1 MSDKDRSPVTAMGL
15 GLMGKALAATFLDAG
30 HPTTVW
36 NRTVGAADTLIP
48 RGAVVASSPAEAVSA
63 AGLIVVCVTDNDVL
77 HAILDP
83 VADQL
88 KGRVV
93 VNLSSGS
100 SDQARAN
107 AAWADR
113 HGFGY
118 LDGAIMAVPA
128 GVGGP
133 EAVFFY
139 AGGEDVFRQH
149 ASALGVLGGAT
160 TYLGADHGLA
170 SLYDVA
176 LLGVMYGLLTS
187 FVQAV
192 ALLDTAGV
200 KASEFL
206 PWSTKWVDIVKLFA
220 TDYADQIDAGDR
232 AYPAHDATMEVN
244 FGAIGH
250 VLHENESKG
259 VNAELPRLLHEL
271 MGRTVAGGYGRS
283 SFASMV
289 ELFRDGDRKAE

>member
-1 MSDKDRSPVTAMGL
+1 MADKDRSPVTAIGL
-15 GLMGKALAATFLDAG
+15 GLMGKALAATFLEAG

-36 NRTVGAADTLIP
+36 NRSAGKADDLAA
-48 RGAVVASSPAEAVSA
+48 RGAVVAPGPAEAVA
-63 AGLIVVCVTDNDVL
+63 AAELVVVCVTDNDVL
-77 HAILDP
+77 HAVLDP

-107 AAWADR
+107 AAWAER

-133 EAVFFY
+133 QAVFFY
-139 AGGEDVFRQH
+139 AGPEDVYRRH
-149 ASALGVLGGAT
+149 ADALGVLGGGT

-170 SLYDVA
+170 ALYDVA
-176 LLGVMYGLLTS
+176 LLGVMYGLLSS
-187 FVQAV
+187 FVQGA

-206 PWSTKWVDIVKLFA
+206 PWATAWVDTVKLFA
-220 TDYADQIDAGDR
+220 TDYAGQIDAGDR
-232 AYPAHDATMEVN
+232 AYPANDATMEVN
-244 FGAIGH
+244 LGAIGH
-250 VLHENESKG
+250 VLHESESQG
-259 VNAELPRLLHEL
+259 VNAELPRFLHEL
-271 MGRTVAGGYGRS
+271 MGRTVAGGHGAH
-283 SFASMV
+283 SFASMFEV
-289 ELFRDGDRKAE
+289 FRGADRRA